1 MVSLEAAVLAV
12 ALSAGGPT
20 VLYDFCADWCGPC
33 RAMAPT
39 VEALAARGYPVQKV
53 NVDEHPELV
62 RKFGVGPI
70 PCFVMVVDG
79 REVERV
85 VGATSYDHLERL
97 CRMGR
102 RSGDSDVIA
111 LASSRGGTAAASTPR
126 GPIRPGLGAE
136 PRRPHLALTE
146 APRFQPVTAPTSQPA
161 TPASPPVALASA
173 PAAPASQ
180 PEPPAWGPRNDGV
193 AARDEDLIA
202 ATVRLRV
209 SDPKGHSWGSGT
221 IIDARQGE
229 ALLLTCGH
237 VFRDSQG
244 RGAIEVDLFG
254 AQAGKRVSGHLIG
267 YDLER
272 DVALVSIRIPG
283 PVQVARLAPPD
294 YVLRPGDP
302 VVTVGC
308 SHGDDPTVS
317 HTRISSVDRYLGP
330 PNVQVAGEPVDGRS
344 GGGLFSRDGLV
355 IGVCRGA
362 EPQDREGFF
371 AALGSIQAYVEHKGL
386 THVCFGPAPT
396 PGEGPGTGPAVAS
409 ALSGTGAI
417 QSKQGLAVGRTSG
430 PSVALDG
437 PEVRPT
443 RASGAV
449 GGESATLSR
458 AEQAALDEIR
468 RNLDDGAEVVCVI
481 RSRTDP
487 HARSQ
492 IIMLD
497 HVSDAF
503 LDALAAEAR
512 SRSSGTSAS
521 LTASRPAAPASRAT
535 SPGPPRTLPPIEPTS
550 SQLRNA
556 TSQWSPSEGRW
567 SPRPRVVPV
576 RPPVESQA
584 AN

>member
-1 MVSLEAAVLAV
+1 M
-12 ALSAGGPT
+12 GPT
-20 VLYDFCADWCGPC
+20 VD
-33 RAMAPT
+33 
-39 VEALAARGYPVQKV
+39 ALAARGYPVQKV
-53 NVDEHPELV
+53 NVDEHPELA
-62 RKFGVGPI
+62 RKFNVGPI

-85 VGATSYDHLERL
+85 VGATSYEHLERL

-102 RSGDSDVIA
+102 QSGDSSLIA
-111 LASSRGGTAAASTPR
+111 LASSRGGTSTASAR
-126 GPIRPGLGAE
+126 GGPIRLGLGSE
-136 PRRPHLALTE
+136 PRRPQTALTE
-146 APRFQPVTAPTSQPA
+146 APRFQPKAGTTSTLVAPP
-161 TPASPPVALASA
+161 SPP
-173 PAAPASQ
+173 AAAAAQ
-180 PEPPAWGPRNDGV
+180 PELPAWGPRSDGV

-202 ATVRLRV
+202 AAVRLRV
-209 SDPKGHSWGSGT
+209 SDPNGHSWGTGT

-229 ALLLTCGH
+229 ALVLTCGH

-244 RGAIEVDLFG
+244 RGTIEVDLFG

-272 DVALVSIRIPG
+272 DLALVSIRTPG
-283 PVQVARLAPPD
+283 PAQIARLAPPD

-317 HTRISSVDRYLGP
+317 HTRISSVNRYLGP
-330 PNVQVAGEPVDGRS
+330 PNVQVAGQPVDGRS

-371 AALGSIQAYVEHKGL
+371 AALGSVQAYVEHKGL
-386 THVCFGPAPT
+386 THVCFGPVPT
-396 PGEGPGTGPAVAS
+396 PAEAPGTGPAVAS
-409 ALSGTGAI
+409 APSGAAAI
-417 QSKQGLAVGRTSG
+417 QSK
-430 PSVALDG
+430 
-437 PEVRPT
+437 EVRPT
-443 RASGAV
+443 RAGGAV

-468 RNLDDGAEVVCVI
+468 RSLDDGAEVVCVI

-497 HVSDAF
+497 RVSDAF

-512 SRSSGTSAS
+512 SRSASGAASLSAS
-521 LTASRPAAPASRAT
+521 QPAPPALRAA
-535 SPGPPRTLPPIEPTS
+535 SPGPPRTLPAIEATS
-550 SQLRNA
+550 SQLRSA
-556 TSQWSPSEGRW
+556 SSHWSPSDGRW
-567 SPRPRVVPV
+567 SPRPQVVPV
-576 RPPVESQA
+576 HPPVESQA
-584 AN
+584 AAN

>member
-1 MVSLEAAVLAV
+1 MVSLEAAVLAA

-20 VLYDFCADWCGPC
+20 VLYDFSADWCAPC

-53 NVDEHPELV
+53 DIDEHPELA
-62 RKFGVGPI
+62 RKFRVGPI

-85 VGATSYDHLERL
+85 VGATSYAQLERL

-102 RSGDSDVIA
+102 GAGDSGAIA
-111 LASSRGGTAAASTPR
+111 LASSRGGPPAASKSQ
-126 GPIRPGLGAE
+126 GPIRLGLGAE
-136 PRRPHLALTE
+136 PRHSHTNLTE
-146 APRFQPVTAPTSQPA
+146 APRFQPQ
-161 TPASPPVALASA
+161 
-173 PAAPASQ
+173 AAPASPSVATASPPAGAAQ
-180 PEPPAWGPRNDGV
+180 PEPPAWAPRSDGV

-202 ATVRLRV
+202 AAVRLRV
-209 SDPKGHSWGSGT
+209 SDPNGHSWGTGT

-229 ALLLTCGH
+229 ALVLTCGH
-237 VFRDSQG
+237 VFRDSRG
-244 RGAIEVDLFG
+244 RGTIEVDLFG
-254 AQAGKRVSGHLIG
+254 EQRGKRVTGHLIG

-272 DVALVSIRIPG
+272 DVALVSIRTPG

-308 SHGDDPTVS
+308 SHGDEPTVN
-317 HTRISSVDRYLGP
+317 HTRIASVDRYLGP
-330 PNVQVAGEPVDGRS
+330 PNVQVAGQPVDGRS
-344 GGGLFSRDGLV
+344 GGGLFSREGLV

-371 AALGSIQAYVEHKGL
+371 AALGSIQAYVEDKGL
-386 THVCFGPAPT
+386 THVCLGPPPT
-396 PGEGPGTGPAVAS
+396 PDDRPGTGPAVAS
-409 ALSGTGAI
+409 TPSGAGAVR
-417 QSKQGLAVGRTSG
+417 SKEGLAVGRTSG

-443 RASGAV
+443 RAGGAI

-468 RNLDDGAEVVCVI
+468 QSLDDGAEVVCVI

-487 HARSQ
+487 RARSQ

-497 HVSDAF
+497 RASDAF
-503 LDALAAEAR
+503 LDALAAEADR
-512 SRSSGTSAS
+512 RAGPGSAS
-521 LTASRPAAPASRAT
+521 LTASQPAPPASQAA
-535 SPGPPRTLPPIEPTS
+535 SSGPPRTLPAIEPTS
-550 SQLRNA
+550 SQLRD
-556 TSQWSPSEGRW
+556 TSSHWSPSDSRW
-567 SPRPRVVPV
+567 SARPQVVPIH
-576 RPPVESQA
+576 PPVESQA